1 MANTNFTFAKPGLN
15 SVGQY
20 QMGGIPYASANIEI
34 HGDSVFELEFP
45 TVTSFVTVINSHS
58 GTNSHLR
65 VGFSV
70 LGLTDQNHFFL
81 LENGESYTAD
91 FRVKSIVFA
100 GAENGGGIGAGATAS
115 VIAGLTQIETEHLPT
130 NWSASD
136 GTGLFNGTGIA
147 GQGLGGI

>member
-1 MANTNFTFAKPGLN
+1 MANTNFQFAKPGLN
-15 SVGQY
+15 SVGSY
-20 QMGGIPYASANIEI
+20 QMGGIPYASANIPVL
-34 HGDSVFELEFP
+34 GASVFELEFP
-45 TVTSFVTVINSHS
+45 TVTSFVTITNSHS
-58 GTNSHLR
+58 GVESQLR
-65 VGFSV
+65 VGFSA
-70 LGLTDQNHFFL
+70 LGITDNNHFFI

-91 FRVKSIVFA
+91 FRVRSIFIA
-100 GAENGGGIGAGATAS
+100 GSAAGSGFEAGATAS